1 MTEPE
6 FRALVLTEQEG
17 GVSGEIRTLTAA
29 DLPEGD
35 VTVAVSHSSLNY
47 KDAMIL
53 KGIGRLVR
61 TYPHVPGIDLAG
73 AVLASTD
80 PAFAPGDPVL
90 LTGWRVG
97 ETHWGGYAERA
108 RVKAGWLV
116 RRPPGF
122 SAAAAMTVG
131 TAGITAMLAIEALE
145 RAGLAPD
152 RGEVLVT
159 GAAGGVGSMAV
170 AMLSRL
176 GYRVAAS
183 TGRGEEADYLKR
195 LGAADIVP
203 RAELAAAGDRPLRAE
218 RFAGAIDAV
227 GGKVLAGVLPQLRYG
242 GAVAA
247 CGLAGGSEL
256 VTSVIPFL
264 LRGVSLLGI
273 DSVMQPLAARER
285 AWARIAQ
292 LLPEAALAAM
302 RRVVGLDEAAALADD
317 LLVGRIRG
325 RIVVDLGRRP
335 A

>member
-1 MTEPE
+1 MTESE

-17 GVSGEIRTLTAA
+17 GVHAEIRTLTEA

-53 KGIGRLVR
+53 KGVGRLVR

-73 AVLASTD
+73 SVLASTD
-80 PAFAPGDPVL
+80 PGYAPGDAVL

-97 ETHWGGYAERA
+97 ETHWGGFAERA

-116 RRPPGF
+116 RRPAGF
-122 SAAAAMTVG
+122 SAASAMTVG
-131 TAGITAMLAIEALE
+131 TAGITAMLAIETLE
-145 RAGLAPD
+145 RAGLAPE

-183 TGRGEEADYLKR
+183 TGRGEEADYLKG

-227 GGKVLAGVLPQLRYG
+227 GGRVLAGVLPQLRYG

-285 AWARIAQ
+285 GWARIAE
-292 LLPEAALAAM
+292 LLPEATLAAM

-317 LLVGRIRG
+317 MLAGRVRG
-325 RIVVDLGRRP
+325 RVVVDLGRRL

>member
-1 MTEPE
+1 MTESE

-17 GVSGEIRTLTAA
+17 GVHAEIRSLAEA
-29 DLPEGD
+29 DLQEGD

-73 AVLASTD
+73 SVLASTD
-80 PAFAPGDPVL
+80 PEFAPGDPVL

-116 RRPPGF
+116 RRPAGF
-122 SAAAAMTVG
+122 SAASAMTVG

-145 RAGLAPD
+145 RAGLAPE

-183 TGRGEEADYLKR
+183 TGRSEEAEYLKG

-203 RAELAAAGDRPLRAE
+203 RAELIAAGDRPLRAE
-218 RFAGAIDAV
+218 RYAGAIDAV
-227 GGKVLAGVLPQLRYG
+227 GGRALAGVLPQLRYG

-285 AWARIAQ
+285 AWARIAE
-292 LLPEAALAAM
+292 LLPEATLAAM
-302 RRVVGLDEAAALADD
+302 RRLVGLDDVRALADEI
-317 LLVGRIRG
+317 LAGRVRG
-325 RIVVDLGRRP
+325 RVVVDLGRRP